1 MYVLVL
7 AAANA
12 SALVVDV
19 AVEVDDIA
27 GLEEVIEALVVVGR
41 LPVEREHLGEQN
53 GALIFA
59 VELEIQDRLVRVHQ
73 ITHGPHVVEV
83 VPAPAVGHGELT
95 QVRQLHPRVGKC
107 TVKRVKE
114 QGEDI
119 EELFKRLEHLV

>member
-59 VELEIQDRLVRVHQ
+59 VELEIQDRLVRVNQ
-73 ITHGPHVVEV
+73 IAHGSHVVEV
-83 VPAPAVGHGELT
+83 IPTPAAVGHGNSLKSDNFTRE
-95 QVRQLHPRVGKC
+95 
-107 TVKRVKE
+107 
-114 QGEDI
+114 
-119 EELFKRLEHLV
+119 